1 MKFLAIIF
9 ATLAILPQAIKGFAS
24 WFYGFNKCAV
34 GAPKCMVSGQ
44 DQGHLLGILYN
55 PNFFNTTGLWIGIG
69 GTVLALAG
77 MYVQKLI
84 NDRQTDEVID
94 KAEAHRAP
102 GRRGGGGGGQR
113 TRGAMPRPGYM
124 DGGRARRPAG
134 GRDDYDGRGRD
145 RYNDR
150 YDDEYDPDARFEGRS
165 RRRRDDDDD
174 DYDDRPRGGGRRR

>member
-34 GAPKCMVSGQ
+34 GAPKCLVNGV
-44 DQGHLLGILYN
+44 DQGHLMGLLYN
-55 PNFFNTTGLWIGIG
+55 PNFFNTTGLWIGLG
-69 GTVLALAG
+69 GTVLAIAG
-77 MYVQKLI
+77 MFVQNAI
-84 NDRQTDEVID
+84 NNRQTNDVIE
-94 KAEAHRAP
+94 KAEAHRIP
-102 GRRGGGGGGQR
+102 RRGASPQR

-124 DGGRARRPAG
+124 DEGRTRRPAG
-134 GRDDYDGRGRD
+134 TRDDYDARGRE

-150 YDDEYDPDARFEGRS
+150 FDDEYDPEARYEARP
-165 RRRRDDDDD
+165 RRRRDDED